1 MKKATGFF
9 VAALVLVL
17 VGCDEKN
24 TVKQNVAEGNF
35 TAKQE
40 VLSSNNK
47 ADIKADLTALNA
59 IVNASNDAAVEMKN
73 EMLNTA
79 QKQDPK
85 ALAAVLENAKANMDK
100 ANQQLVA
107 LNIKSK
113 EIQDIRVRMVA
124 GNKMATQLIEMSKK
138 GAALSDEERNE
149 LMLLQKKSVAMQM
162 DVGQQLDKFNK
173 E

>member
-1 MKKATGFF
+1 M
-9 VAALVLVL
+9 
-17 VGCDEKN
+17 
-24 TVKQNVAEGNF
+24 
-35 TAKQE
+35 
-40 VLSSNNK
+40 SSNNK

-59 IVNASNDAAVEMKN
+59 IVNASNDAAVKMKN
-73 EMLNTA
+73 EMLNAA
-79 QKQDPK
+79 QKQDKK
-85 ALAAVLENAKANMDK
+85 ALEALLENAKANMEK

-113 EIQDIRVRMVA
+113 EIQGIRVKIVA

-138 GAALSDEERNE
+138 GASLSDEERNE
-149 LMLLQKKSVAMQM
+149 VMLLQKQSVAMQM